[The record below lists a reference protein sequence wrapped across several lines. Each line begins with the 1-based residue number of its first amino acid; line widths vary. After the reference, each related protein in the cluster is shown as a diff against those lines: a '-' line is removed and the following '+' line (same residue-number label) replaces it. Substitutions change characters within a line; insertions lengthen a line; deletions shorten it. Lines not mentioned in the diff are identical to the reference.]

1 MQFLISWFIDRP
13 LVINMIMAIV
23 FILGYLTIA
32 DMRYEYNP
40 NVDMGVVNIT
50 TIKAGA
56 GPEEVELAIT
66 LPLEEELLEVE
77 GIKKLYSNSM
87 ESLSVIT
94 LNLDLDAADKQD
106 IMRDIQQAVDRAAA
120 RLPSDLLEKPLVNEL
135 STLVTPVMEV
145 HVTGDVPEALLRDVS
160 RNVADGLREVEGIA
174 SVEKLGYR
182 RPEVRILLEPEKL
195 AGLGISHDEII
206 AAIRARNLRDS
217 GGAIDSFTAEKK
229 IIAVGQFQDPRE
241 IQSVV
246 VRSGTPGNA
255 VLLRDIATVVVDF
268 EDWEIQSRVNGRM
281 SIALQARKK
290 ALVDEVHTAA
300 NVRAFVE
307 GFSVPAGI
315 ELVMVA
321 DISRL
326 TVNMLDVLGGNA
338 ILGLVS
344 VMLLLCYFLEL
355 RFALWVAVGI
365 PFAVCLSFLGLAAI
379 DVTINAM
386 SLTAIVL
393 LMGILVD
400 DAVVV
405 SENVQ
410 RLRTEG
416 LELREASIRGASQV
430 AQPVI
435 FSALTTILAFA
446 PLMLMEGVNGEFM
459 LPFPL
464 AVVVLLSASLFECLC
479 LLPGHLA
486 HVPHSPGQT
495 RARAFERLRE
505 FYHRQ
510 IRTGLRHRYMTL
522 IVFVLVFIGVMF
534 IGYQTINFNMYPDVD
549 IDTVQ
554 LKVEMPVGTRFEDTV
569 AAVAR
574 MEAQLRERVPAEDLL
589 AITSQVGHHDTD
601 FYGTTQGRNHAWAM
615 IAIQLEPLGRRNG
628 DTDTTQLVE
637 DLQAWASDQ
646 QGFQSLVV
654 QAQTD
659 VPVMGKP
666 VQIDVIGSGEE
677 RYQVAEELLGFLRGH
692 AAVTNSWDS
701 VNAGKD
707 VIELDV
713 NHTLLAARGLTMEQL
728 LRAMRIA
735 VDGLLVDELQTLDE
749 RVRYRLQFPL
759 LAAGKLDT
767 LENLAVVNNSG
778 EAIYLKSLAQF
789 SVRPGQ
795 ADIKHYFGKRTVT
808 VYGEIDSAQTS
819 IKLINGEMAQWIAE
833 QGWSERYPQL
843 RLHLGGE
850 LEEQGKALGDLGT
863 AALICVLLIFAALV
877 ILFNSLSQPLLIMLC
892 IPFGLVGVVLCYS
905 VQGLSMGIMSIT
917 GIIGLVGVLVNDSLV
932 LLHTLNE
939 ERRERG
945 TFLSVF
951 EVASVARRR
960 FRPILITSVTTA
972 VGLLPTAYGI
982 LGENSYISP
991 MVMSMAWGVVFGG
1004 LVSLVL
1010 LPVLYMVEQDI
1021 RMKLSRH
1028 EEIADQV

>member
-1 MQFLISWFIDRP
+1 MQYLFSWFVDRP
-13 LVINMIMAIV
+13 LIVNMIMVMV
-23 FILGYLTIA
+23 FALGFMTIA

-50 TIKAGA
+50 TVKAGA

-94 LNLDLDAADKQD
+94 LNLDFEAVDKQEV
-106 IMRDIQQAVDRAAA
+106 MRDIQQAVDRAAA
-120 RLPSDLLEKPLVNEL
+120 RLPNDLLEKPLVDEL

-145 HVTGDVPEALLRDVS
+145 HVTGDVPEALLRDVA
-160 RNVADGLREVEGIA
+160 RNVADGLREVSGIA
-174 SVEKLGYR
+174 SIEKLGYR
-182 RPEVRILLEPEKL
+182 KPEVRILLEPEKL
-195 AGLGISHDEII
+195 ARLGVRHDEIV
-206 AAIRARNLRDS
+206 AAIRAHNLRGS
-217 GGAIDSFTAEKK
+217 GGAIDSFLAEKK
-229 IIAVGQFQDPRE
+229 IIAIGQFQDPRDVE
-241 IQSVV
+241 NVV
-246 VRSGTPGNA
+246 VRSGTPGNV
-255 VLLRDIATVVVDF
+255 VLLRDVATVVVDY
-268 EDWEIQSRVNGRM
+268 EDWEVQSRVNGRM

-300 NVRAFVE
+300 NVREFIE
-307 GFSVPAGI
+307 GYATPEGI

-326 TVNMLDVLGGNA
+326 TVNGLEVLGGNA

-344 VMLLLCYFLEL
+344 VLLLLCYFLEL

-405 SENVQ
+405 SENIQ
-410 RLRTEG
+410 RLRLEG
-416 LELREASIRGASQV
+416 VGVREASIQGVSEV

-435 FSALTTILAFA
+435 FSALTTMLAFA
-446 PLMLMEGVNGEFM
+446 PLMFLDGPNGDFM

-464 AVVVLLSASLFECLC
+464 AVVVLLSASLFESLF
-479 LLPGHLA
+479 LLPSHLS
-486 HVPHSPGQT
+486 HVPAREVKV
-495 RARAFERLRE
+495 RADAFERLRE
-505 FYHRQ
+505 FYHRR
-510 IRTGLRHRYMTL
+510 ISAGLRHRYLTL
-522 IVFVLVFIGVMF
+522 VGFILVFIAVM
-534 IGYQTINFNMYPDVD
+534 ILGYHTISFSMFPDID

-554 LKVEMPVGTRFEDTV
+554 VKVEMPVGSRFEQTV
-569 AAVAR
+569 SAVQIL
-574 MEAQLRERVPAEDLL
+574 ESELRDYVPAEDLL

-601 FYGTTQGRNHAWAM
+601 FYGTTEGRNHAWAV
-615 IAIQLEPLGRRNG
+615 IAIQLEPLGSRNG
-628 DTDTTQLVE
+628 DTDTRQLVDE
-637 DLQAWASDQ
+637 LQNWASNKT
-646 QGFQSLVV
+646 GFQSLVV

-666 VQIDVIGSGEE
+666 VQVEVIGSGEE
-677 RYQVAEELLGFLRGH
+677 RYEVAQQLLGYLRGH
-692 AAVTNSWDS
+692 AAVTNSWS
-701 VNAGKD
+701 SINAGKD

-713 NHTLLAARGLTMEQL
+713 NHALLAARGLTMEQL
-728 LRAMRIA
+728 VQAMRIA

-749 RVRYRLQFPL
+749 RVRYRLQLPL
-759 LAAGKLDT
+759 SAAGKLET
-767 LENLAVVNNSG
+767 LENLVVVNASG
-778 EAIYLKSLAQF
+778 KPVYLNSLAQF
-789 SVRPGQ
+789 SVRPGE

-808 VYGEIDSAQTS
+808 VYGEIDSTQASVES
-819 IKLINGEMAQWIAE
+819 INADVAQWIAE
-833 QGWSERYPQL
+833 QSWTDRYPQL
-843 RLHLGGE
+843 RIHMGGE
-850 LEEQGKALGDLGT
+850 LEEQSEALGDLG
-863 AALICVLLIFAALV
+863 AAAIICLLSIMAALV
-877 ILFNSLSQPLLIMLC
+877 ILFNSTSQPLLIMFC

-905 VQGLSMGIMSIT
+905 VQGLSMGMMSIT

-939 ERRERG
+939 ERKKRG
-945 TFLSVF
+945 TFLSAID
-951 EVASVARRR
+951 VAIVAKRR

-972 VGLLPTAYGI
+972 VGLLPTAYGV

-1004 LVSLVL
+1004 VVSLVL
-1010 LPVLYMVEQDI
+1010 LPVLYMIEQDI
-1021 RMKLSRH
+1021 RLKLTR
-1028 EEIADQV
+1028 A

>member
-1 MQFLISWFIDRP
+1 MRALISWFVDRP
-13 LVINMIMAIV
+13 LVINMIMVMV
-23 FILGYLTIA
+23 FVLGYMTIA

-50 TIKAGA
+50 TVKAGA
-56 GPEEVELAIT
+56 GPDEVELAIT

-94 LNLDLDAADKQD
+94 LNLDLVTADKQD

-120 RLPSDLLEKPLVNEL
+120 RLPNDLLEKPLVEAL
-135 STLVTPVMEV
+135 STAVTPVMEV

-160 RNVADGLREVEGIA
+160 RNVADGLREVDGIA

-195 AGLGISHDEII
+195 ARLGVSNDEII
-206 AAIRARNLRDS
+206 SAVRARNLRDS
-217 GGAIDSFTAEKK
+217 GGAIDSFVAEKK
-229 IIAVGQFQDPRE
+229 IIAVGQFHDPRDVE
-241 IQSVV
+241 NVV
-246 VRSGTPGNA
+246 VRSGTPGNT
-255 VLLRDIATVVVDF
+255 VLLRDIATVVVDY
-268 EDWEIQSRVNGRM
+268 EDWEVQSRVEGRM
-281 SIALQARKK
+281 SIDLQARRKTG
-290 ALVDEVHTAA
+290 ADEVHTAA

-307 GFSVPAGI
+307 GFSVPAGV

-326 TVNMLDVLGGNA
+326 TDNMLDVLGGNA

-344 VMLLLCYFLEL
+344 VLLLLCYFLEW
-355 RFALWVAVGI
+355 RVALWVAVGI

-410 RLRTEG
+410 RLRVEG
-416 LELREASIRGASQV
+416 VGLRDASIFGTAQV

-435 FSALTTILAFA
+435 FSAVTTMLAFA
-446 PLMLMEGVNGEFM
+446 PLMFFDGPNGEFM
-459 LPFPL
+459 MPFPL
-464 AVVVLLSASLFECLC
+464 AVIVLLLASLFESLF
-479 LLPGHLA
+479 LLPGHLS
-486 HVPHSPGQT
+486 HVPLREVKE

-510 IRTGLRHRYMTL
+510 IGSWLQHRYVTL
-522 IVFVLVFIGVMF
+522 CAFVTVFIAVMML
-534 IGYQTINFNMYPDVD
+534 GYQTINFSMYPDVD

-554 LKVEMPVGTRFEDTV
+554 IKVEMPVGSRFEETV
-569 AAVAR
+569 AAVSG
-574 MEAQLRERVPAEDLL
+574 METELREFVAAEDLL
-589 AITSQVGHHDTD
+589 AITSQIGHHDTD
-601 FYGTTQGRNHAWAM
+601 FYGTTEGRNDAWAM
-615 IAIQLEPLGRRNG
+615 IAIQLEPLGQRSG
-628 DTDTTQLVE
+628 DTDTRELVKT
-637 DLQAWASDQ
+637 LRAWAAEQ
-646 QGFQSLVV
+646 PGFDSLVV
-654 QAQTD
+654 QAMTD

-666 VQIDVIGSGEE
+666 VQVEVIGSGDE
-677 RYQVAEELLGFLRGH
+677 RYTVAEQLLEHLQDN
-692 AAVTNSWDS
+692 AAITNSWS
-701 VNAGKD
+701 SINAGKD

-713 NHTLLAARGLTMEQL
+713 NHALLAARGLTMDQL
-728 LRAMRIA
+728 VRAMRIA

-749 RVRYRLQFPL
+749 RVRYRLQLPL
-759 LAAGKLDT
+759 AAAGKLET
-767 LENLAVVNNSG
+767 LENLAVVNTNG

-789 SVRPGQ
+789 SVRPGE

-808 VYGEIDSAQTS
+808 VYGEIDAELAS
-819 IKLINGEMAQWIAE
+819 IESVNHDLAQWIAQ
-833 QGWSERYPQL
+833 QGWNERYPQL
-843 RLHLGGE
+843 RIHMGGE
-850 LEEQGKALGDLGT
+850 LEEQGEMLGDLGV
-863 AALICVLLIFAALV
+863 AAIICLLSIFVALV
-877 ILFNSLSQPLLIMLC
+877 ILFNSMSQPLLIMLS
-892 IPFGLVGVVLCYS
+892 IPFGMVGVVLCYS
-905 VQGLSMGIMSIT
+905 IQGLSMGIMSMT
-917 GIIGLVGVLVNDSLV
+917 GVIGLVGVLVNDSLV
-932 LLHTLNE
+932 LLHSLNE

-945 TFLSVF
+945 TLLSAT
-951 EVASVARRR
+951 EVAAVARRR

-982 LGENSYISP
+982 MGENSYISP

-1010 LPVLYMVEQDI
+1010 LPVMYMVEQDI
-1021 RMKLSRH
+1021 RAKLQRS
-1028 EEIADQV
+1028 

>member
-1 MQFLISWFIDRP
+1 MRFLISWFVDRP
-13 LVINMIMAIV
+13 LVVNMIMVMV
-23 FILGYLTIA
+23 FALGYITIA

-56 GPEEVELAIT
+56 GPEEVELGIT

-94 LNLDLDAADKQD
+94 LNLDLVAVDKQQ

-120 RLPSDLLEKPLVNEL
+120 RLPNDLLEKPLVEEM
-135 STLVTPVMEV
+135 STLATPVMEV
-145 HVTGDVPEALLRDVS
+145 HVTGDVPEALLRDVA
-160 RNVADGLREVEGIA
+160 RNVTDGLREVDGI
-174 SVEKLGYR
+174 SSIEKVGYR
-182 RPEVRILLEPEKL
+182 RPEVRILLDAEKL
-195 AGLGISHDEII
+195 ARLGVSHDEII
-206 AAIRARNLRDS
+206 AAMQARNLRDS
-217 GGAIDSFTAEKK
+217 GGSIDSFVAEKK
-229 IIAVGQFQDPRE
+229 IIAVGQFRDPRE
-241 IQSVV
+241 VETVV
-246 VRSGTPGNA
+246 VRSGAPGNT
-255 VLLRDIATVVVDF
+255 VLLRDVATVIVDY
-268 EDWEIQSRVNGRM
+268 EDWEVQSRVDGRM

-290 ALVDEVHTAA
+290 ARADELHTAA
-300 NVRAFVE
+300 NVRTFIE

-326 TVNMLDVLGGNA
+326 TVNMLDVLGSNA

-344 VMLLLCYFLEL
+344 VLLLLCYFLEL
-355 RFALWVAVGI
+355 RFALWVALGI

-410 RLRTEG
+410 RLRAEG
-416 LELREASIRGASQV
+416 AGLREASILGATQV
-430 AQPVI
+430 SQPVI
-435 FSALTTILAFA
+435 FSALTTMLAFA
-446 PLMLMEGVNGEFM
+446 PLMFLEGANGDFM

-464 AVVVLLSASLFECLC
+464 AVVVLLLASLFESLC
-479 LLPGHLA
+479 LLPGHLS
-486 HVPHSPGQT
+486 HVPQSKPKV
-495 RARAFERLRE
+495 RAKAFERLRE
-505 FYHRQ
+505 YYHHRISGWLQ
-510 IRTGLRHRYMTL
+510 HRYLTL
-522 IVFVLVFIGVMF
+522 VTFIVVFMGVMF
-534 IGYQTINFNMYPDVD
+534 IGYQTINFSMFPDVD

-554 LKVEMPVGTRFEDTV
+554 IKVELPVGSRFEETV

-574 MEAQLRERVPAEDLL
+574 LETELRDFVVAEDLL

-601 FYGTTQGRNHAWAM
+601 FYGATEGRNHAWAV
-615 IAIQLEPLGRRNG
+615 IAIQLEPLGRRSG
-628 DTDTTQLVE
+628 DTDTKQLVE
-637 DLQAWASDQ
+637 QLQAWADELP
-646 QGFQSLVV
+646 GFDSLVV
-654 QAQTD
+654 QAATD
-659 VPVMGKP
+659 VPVIGKP
-666 VQIDVIGSGEE
+666 VQVDVIGSGDE
-677 RYQVAEELLGFLRGH
+677 RYTVARELLEYLRGN
-692 AAVTNSWDS
+692 AAVSSSWSS

-713 NHTLLAARGLTMEQL
+713 NHALLAARGLTMEQL
-728 LRAMRIA
+728 VRAMRIA
-735 VDGLLVDELQTLDE
+735 VDGLLVDELQMLDE
-749 RVRYRLQFPL
+749 RVRYRLQLPL
-759 LAAGKLDT
+759 SEAGELAT
-767 LENLAVVNNSG
+767 LENLAVVNASG
-778 EAIYLKSLAQF
+778 DAIFLKSLAQF
-789 SVRPGQ
+789 SVRPGE

-808 VYGEIDSAQTS
+808 VYGEINSQQGSVESVNHDVQ
-819 IKLINGEMAQWIAE
+819 QWIAQ

-843 RLHLGGE
+843 RIHMGGE
-850 LEEQGKALGDLGT
+850 LEEQGEALGNLGV
-863 AALICVLLIFAALV
+863 AAIICLLSIFAALV
-877 ILFNSLSQPLLIMLC
+877 ILFNSMSQPLLIMLS

-905 VQGLSMGIMSIT
+905 VQGLSMGMMSIT

-932 LLHTLNE
+932 LMHSLNE
-939 ERRERG
+939 ERGERR
-945 TFLSVF
+945 TLSAT
-951 EVASVARRR
+951 EVAAVARRR

-991 MVMSMAWGVVFGG
+991 MVMSMAWGVIFGG

-1010 LPVLYMVEQDI
+1010 LPVMYMVEQDI
-1021 RMKLSRH
+1021 RAKLRR
-1028 EEIADQV
+1028 AA

>member
-1 MQFLISWFIDRP
+1 MQSLISWFVDRP
-13 LVINMIMAIV
+13 LVVNLIMVMV
-23 FILGYLTIA
+23 FMLGYMTIA

-56 GPEEVELAIT
+56 GPEDVELGIT

-94 LNLDLDAADKQD
+94 LNLDLVAANKQD

-120 RLPSDLLEKPLVNEL
+120 RLPNDLLEKPLVEEI

-145 HVTGDVPEALLRDVS
+145 HVTGNVPEALLRDVA
-160 RNVADGLREVEGIA
+160 RNLADGLREVDGIA
-174 SVEKLGYR
+174 SVEKHGYR

-195 AGLGISHDEII
+195 AHLGISHDEII

-217 GGAIDSFTAEKK
+217 GGSVDSFLAEKK
-229 IIAVGQFQDPRE
+229 IIAVGQFREPRE
-241 IQSVV
+241 VETVV
-246 VRSGTPGNA
+246 VRSGAPGNT
-255 VLLRDIATVVVDF
+255 VLLRDVATVVVDY
-268 EDWEIQSRVNGRM
+268 EDWEVQSRVDGRM
-281 SIALQARKK
+281 SVAVQVRKK
-290 ALVDEVHTAA
+290 ARADEVHTAA
-300 NVRAFVE
+300 NVRAYVE
-307 GFSVPAGI
+307 RFSVPAGV

-344 VMLLLCYFLEL
+344 VLLLLCYFLEL

-410 RLRTEG
+410 RLRVEG
-416 LELREASIRGASQV
+416 VGLREASILGTAQV
-430 AQPVI
+430 AQPVV
-435 FSALTTILAFA
+435 FSAVTTMLAFA
-446 PLMLMEGVNGEFM
+446 PLMFLDGPNGEFM

-464 AVVVLLSASLFECLC
+464 AVVVLLSASLFESLC
-479 LLPGHLA
+479 LLPGHLS
-486 HVPHSPGQT
+486 HVQQREVKP
-495 RARAFERLRE
+495 RALAFERLRE
-505 FYHRQ
+505 YYHQRINGWLQ
-510 IRTGLRHRYMTL
+510 HRYLTL
-522 IVFVLVFIGVMF
+522 LAFVLVFIAVMF
-534 IGYQTINFNMYPDVD
+534 VGYQTINFNMFPDVD

-554 LKVEMPVGTRFEDTV
+554 VKVELPVGSRFEDTV
-569 AAVAR
+569 AAVSR
-574 MEAQLRERVPAEDLL
+574 LETELREFVEAEDLL

-601 FYGTTQGRNHAWAM
+601 FYGTTEGRNHAWAI
-615 IAIQLEPLGRRNG
+615 IAIQLEPLGRRSG
-628 DTDTTQLVE
+628 DTDTKQLV
-637 DLQAWASDQ
+637 DTLQRWADDQ
-646 QGFQSLVV
+646 QGFDSLVV
-654 QAQTD
+654 QALTD
-659 VPVMGKP
+659 VPVIGKP
-666 VQIDVIGSGEE
+666 VQVDVIGSGEE
-677 RYQVAEELLGFLRGH
+677 RYVVAEQMLAYLRAH
-692 AAVTNSWDS
+692 AAVTNSWS
-701 VNAGKD
+701 SINAGKD

-713 NHTLLAARGLTMEQL
+713 NHALLAARGLTMDQL
-728 LRAMRIA
+728 VQAMRIA

-749 RVRYRLQFPL
+749 RVRYRLQLPL
-759 LAAGKLDT
+759 SAAGKLAT
-767 LENLAVVNNSG
+767 LENLAVVNASG
-778 EAIYLKSLAQF
+778 DAVYLKSLAQF
-789 SVRPGQ
+789 SVRPGE

-808 VYGEIDSAQTS
+808 VYGEIDSEQAS
-819 IKLINGEMAQWIAE
+819 IESINHELAEWIA
-833 QGWSERYPQL
+833 QQDWNERYPQL
-843 RLHLGGE
+843 RIHMGGE
-850 LEEQGKALGDLGT
+850 LEEQGEALGNLGVS
-863 AALICVLLIFAALV
+863 AIICLISIFAALV
-877 ILFNSLSQPLLIMLC
+877 ILFNSVSQPLLIMLS

-905 VQGLSMGIMSIT
+905 VQGLSMGMMSIT

-932 LLHTLNE
+932 LLHSLNE
-939 ERRERG
+939 DRRARG
-945 TFLSVF
+945 APLSAV
-951 EVASVARRR
+951 EVAAVARRR

-982 LGENSYISP
+982 MGENSYISP

-1004 LVSLVL
+1004 FVSLVL
-1010 LPVLYMVEQDI
+1010 LPVMYMVEQDI
-1021 RMKLSRH
+1021 RAGLRR
-1028 EEIADQV
+1028 AV